1 MATGPLA
8 TLQIVLRP
16 GIIDLG
22 WGHPDPALLPVEALR
37 EATGAA
43 LTLFGADALNYGA
56 ARGPGPLIAW
66 LCARIG
72 LTEGRTPAPEELLIT
87 GGNSQAL
94 DQFCVL
100 HTRPGDTALV
110 EAPTYH
116 LAVKILRDHPLRLV
130 PVPLDGDGL
139 QVDALERTIARLKA
153 GGRRPRFLY
162 TIPTYHNP
170 TGTCLS
176 RARRRALIN
185 LAVAEDFLIV
195 EDDVY
200 RELAYDGPAPPSL
213 WSMAPPGRVMRFGSF
228 AKSVAPGLRLGW
240 ATGDPALL
248 GRMVGGGLLDSGG
261 GVNHFTA
268 MTMAALCRAG
278 GFEAQVVRLRD
289 AYRTKRD
296 TLHAALIEYLPDG
309 CTWAKP
315 EGGFFIWLHL
325 PPGVRAET
333 VLAATEAAGMAAAP
347 GPRFFSSKDG
357 EKDGEPAPAGR
368 ETMRLA
374 FSYYGPKQLADAA
387 RLLGETLAAL
397 T

>member
-1 MATGPLA
+1 MATDALA

-22 WGHPDPALLPVEALR
+22 WGHPDPALMPVEALR
-37 EATGAA
+37 EAASSA

-72 LTEGRTPAPEELLIT
+72 QTEGCTPAPEELLIT

-94 DQFCVL
+94 DQFCAL
-100 HTRPGDTALV
+100 HTRPGDIALV

-116 LAVKILRDHPLRLV
+116 LAVKILRDHPLRLI
-130 PVPLDGDGL
+130 PVPLDDDGL
-139 QVDALERTIARLKA
+139 QIDALEQTLARLKA
-153 GGRRPRFLY
+153 QGQRPRFLY

-176 RARRRALIN
+176 LARRQALVD
-185 LAVAEDFLIV
+185 LATTEDFLIV

-200 RELAYDGPAPPSL
+200 RELAYDQPAPPSL

-248 GRMVGGGLLDSGG
+248 ARMVDGGFLDSGG

-268 MTMAALCRAG
+268 MTMAALCRSG
-278 GFEAQVVRLRD
+278 GFEAQAATLRD

-296 TLHAALIEYLPDG
+296 TLHAALVEHLPAS
-309 CTWAKP
+309 CTWARP
-315 EGGFFIWLHL
+315 GGGFFIWLHL
-325 PPGVRAET
+325 PPGLPVET
-333 VLAATEAAGMAAAP
+333 LLTATDAAGMSGAP
-347 GPRFFSSKDG
+347 GSRFFFS
-357 EKDGEPAPAGR
+357 EEGEPTEAGR
-368 ETMRLA
+368 DTMRLA
-374 FSYYGPKQLADAA
+374 FSYYRPDQLAEAA
-387 RLLGETLAAL
+387 RLLGQTLTDL
-397 T
+397 S